1 MATTQLRAGLKPRG
15 EYSASVSYEKLDIVC
30 VLANYTMY
38 ICKQACTGVPVT
50 NTAYWTKCFDAASL
64 MEDIQDVLD
73 EGDIYTPQVGTVT
86 TGNTSSVAI
95 VNNEQTKRSVFNF
108 VLEKGEKGDKGD
120 KGDRGEK
127 GDTSVLGE
135 GTNYTLYNQK
145 GSHTDGA
152 MTQEATTKEINRLN
166 TLVSELQRI
175 VATIGD
181 TVEGYV
187 RVAGSSSPALS
198 YKHYQKDGGDFG
210 VPSVFNIFYPCLVG
224 TPLTGSGTEG
234 KILHIL
240 DKFGA
245 QNDNGVAKW
254 ADLEGVLHNIDG
266 SEGDVIVCNTI
277 PYYRI
282 MGKRTVNNVVY
293 DVFLMSAQP
302 FSWQG
307 HESEKVEKCGMSPD
321 YCVSHTDSD
330 NVTRM
335 HSVYNPSWNGSRYTT
350 RGCVGKY
357 IFSYNEQTGEMV
369 ETYDANAS
377 LMGDAGGLHTT
388 SINLPTA
395 EQRAMNNNPDTTK
408 TVPCMN
414 STAAMIENMFALM
427 LAEGGT
433 FDMHSQNLMGSGFC
447 SNDMANTD
455 VDYQASG
462 FNARNGIRVKD
473 KNDTWR
479 YGSFGS
485 NFNFLAG
492 GTGSIYAPYLINE
505 WSNAFRI
512 MEAQRAICYAIQHRI
527 GELEWFAFEG
537 NKYKWRSVDGFLNP
551 TQGEMTCVLFKM
563 FETKATSDA
572 VDPTDM
578 TTSIA
583 GNRIQI
589 IVSIALYHGVTTQVS
604 PGWWTSGLLF
614 TEDANGLY
622 KCYMQR
628 DQSKLSVTPVGD
640 KLVTEGWDFE
650 QTYNHVIDVAYKS
663 NYVTDYNNDALML
676 PESDNTFGGSLHT
689 YVCQYKWFNGG
700 KAPEGKKGVR
710 GFLRGGY
717 ANSGVFSPLSLR
729 ADYSPA
735 NAYSSFGFGICY
747 QIVD

>member
-1 MATTQLRAGLKPRG
+1 MATITLKAGMVWKG
-15 EYSASVSYEKLDIVC
+15 AYDASVTYDKLDVVC
-30 VLANYTMY
+30 NADKTQIAVCKQGGSGIPLTNSNYWEVSIDASGIIALLEDALAHGEIYTMK
-38 ICKQACTGVPVT
+38 IG
-50 NTAYWTKCFDAASL
+50 S
-64 MEDIQDVLD
+64 
-73 EGDIYTPQVGTVT
+73 VT
-86 TGNTSSVAI
+86 TGATSSATI
-95 VNNEQTKRSVFNF
+95 VNNHQTHETVLNL

-127 GDTSVLGE
+127 GDTVIIGE
-135 GTNYTLYNQK
+135 GEEYTLYNQT
-145 GSHTDGA
+145 GNHTDGA
-152 MTQEATTKEINRLN
+152 MTQEATTKEMNRLN
-166 TLVSELQRI
+166 TLISELQRI

-210 VPSVFNIFYPCLVG
+210 AQSVFNILYPCLVG

-254 ADLEGVLHNIDG
+254 ADREGVLHNIDG
-266 SEGDVIVCNTI
+266 SEGDVIICNTI
-277 PYYRI
+277 PYHRI

-293 DVFLMSAQP
+293 DVFLMSVQP

-330 NVTRM
+330 NVARM

-388 SINLPTA
+388 NINLPTA

-414 STAAMIENMFALM
+414 STAAMVENMFALM

-485 NFNFLAG
+485 NFNFLTG
-492 GTGSIYAPYLINE
+492 GTGSVYAPYLINE

-537 NKYKWRSVDGFLNP
+537 NKYKWRSVDGFQNP

-640 KLVTEGWDFE
+640 KLVTEGWNFE
-650 QTYNHVIDVAYKS
+650 QTYKHVVDVGYKS

-676 PESDNTFGGSLHT
+676 PEADNTFGGSLHT

-700 KAPEGKKGVR
+700 KASEGKKVVR
-710 GFLRGGY
+710 GFLRGYNAGNDVY
-717 ANSGVFSPLSLR
+717 SPLTMG
-729 ADYSPA
+729 AFGSPA
-735 NAYSSFGFGICY
+735 DALSSVGFGICY

>member
-1 MATTQLRAGLKPRG
+1 MATITLKAGMVWKG
-15 EYSASVSYEKLDIVC
+15 AYDASVTYDKLDVVC
-30 VLANYTMY
+30 NADKTQIAVCKQGGSGIPLTNSNYWEVSIDASGIIALLEDALAHGEIYTMK
-38 ICKQACTGVPVT
+38 IG
-50 NTAYWTKCFDAASL
+50 S
-64 MEDIQDVLD
+64 
-73 EGDIYTPQVGTVT
+73 VT
-86 TGNTSSVAI
+86 TGATSSATI
-95 VNNEQTKRSVFNF
+95 VNNHQTHETVLNL

-127 GDTSVLGE
+127 GDTVIIGE
-135 GTNYTLYNQK
+135 GEEYTLYNQT
-145 GSHTDGA
+145 GNHTDGA
-152 MTQEATTKEINRLN
+152 MTQEATTKEMNRLN
-166 TLVSELQRI
+166 TLISELQRI

-210 VPSVFNIFYPCLVG
+210 AQSVFNILYPCLVG

-254 ADLEGVLHNIDG
+254 ADREGVLHNIDG
-266 SEGDVIVCNTI
+266 SEGDVIICNTI
-277 PYYRI
+277 PYHRI

-293 DVFLMSAQP
+293 DVFLMSVQP

-330 NVTRM
+330 NVARM

-388 SINLPTA
+388 NINLPTA

-414 STAAMIENMFALM
+414 STAAMVENMFALM
-427 LAEGGT
+427 LAESGT

-485 NFNFLAG
+485 NFNFLTG
-492 GTGSIYAPYLINE
+492 GTGSVYAPYLINE

-537 NKYKWRSVDGFLNP
+537 NKYKWRSVDGFQNP

-640 KLVTEGWDFE
+640 KLVTEGWNFE
-650 QTYNHVIDVAYKS
+650 QTYKHVVDVGYKS

-676 PESDNTFGGSLHT
+676 PEADNTFGGSLHT

-700 KAPEGKKGVR
+700 KASEGKKVVR
-710 GFLRGGY
+710 GFLRGYNAGNDVY
-717 ANSGVFSPLSLR
+717 SPLTMG
-729 ADYSPA
+729 AFGSPA
-735 NAYSSFGFGICY
+735 DALSSVGFGICY